1 LWKHNA
7 VVTATLVPG
16 LLFATTFILNLF
28 VWANASSTAI
38 PLGSLIALVCLWL
51 LIQLPLVY
59 AGSWY
64 GFNRAGTYSH
74 PIKANAVPRQIPYQP
89 WYARSLQAALV
100 AGLIPF
106 AVIFIELLFLF
117 RSLWQDK
124 SGYYYVFG
132 FLAVVSTILILAV
145 METTIIGIYIQLC
158 SEVCHLAINHHMQF
172 SHDTNRSRR
181 TTTGNGTPF
190 SLAPLQPS
198 GSSPTRPTTSQPN
211 CTSPGLPTLCS
222 SSLMQV
228 LHVPSTG
235 C

>member
-1 LWKHNA
+1 